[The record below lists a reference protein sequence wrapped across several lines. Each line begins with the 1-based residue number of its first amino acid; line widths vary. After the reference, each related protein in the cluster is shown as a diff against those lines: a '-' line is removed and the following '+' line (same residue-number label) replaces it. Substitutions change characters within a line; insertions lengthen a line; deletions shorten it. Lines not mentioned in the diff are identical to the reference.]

1 MIRMKKILS
10 IIFISMLLSGNSYA
24 EQSLIK
30 IIDIYSKRGGEIKAN
45 KVDPYTHL
53 FLQEELKIATD
64 EIARVGRPCYR
75 EVLKNKNNYDSNA
88 DCLKF
93 RVLLGN
99 DKDEWIE
106 NLNKIMEIFKVHN
119 DLANNTDWIE
129 KWNDKDFSKFANL
142 GSETVKNISIA
153 SELVILIT
161 D

>member
-1 MIRMKKILS
+1 MKKILS
-10 IIFISMLLSGNSYA
+10 IIFISLLLSGNSYA

-30 IIDIYSKRGGEIKAN
+30 IIDIYWKRGGEIKAN
-45 KVDPYTHL
+45 KVDTYTHL

-64 EIARVGRPCYR
+64 EIARAGRPCYR

-99 DKDEWIE
+99 DNDEWTE
-106 NLNKIMEIFKVHN
+106 NLGKIMAIFKVHN

-129 KWNDKDFSKFANL
+129 KWDDKDFSKFTNL
-142 GSETVKNISIA
+142 GMETVKNISIA